1 MRRLLPVA
9 THRVTA
15 VSALVLVGLAAGLS
29 GCGRGEAA
37 VAHAATVGA
46 SAPAAAAAAATS
58 AKPAAAPAYERA
70 FYTIMATR
78 RPSVPAMTALGKALF
93 FDPALSASGKQS
105 CASCHS
111 PTHAYGPP
119 NDLSVQ
125 LGGADMRKTGV
136 RAAPSLRYIQNVPA
150 FTEHFYENDGN
161 DSEDQ
166 GPTGG
171 YTWDGRVS
179 STHDQARI
187 PLLSAHEMANGTQA
201 AVVAKLRNGRHAQ
214 AFRQVFGNDILDN
227 EDTAFRAALMVLEVF
242 QQTPSEFYPYDSK
255 YDAFL
260 RKQVKLSPQEMR
272 GLQVFADPAKGNCA
286 SCHVSAIKQD
296 GAFPA
301 FTDFGHIAVGVPR
314 NRTLAANA
322 DPKFFDLGLCGPD
335 RTDLRDRAGYC
346 GRFRTPSLRNVAQ
359 RKTFFHNGAI
369 HSLEDAVRFYAQRD
383 TQPQK
388 WYPRKADGTV
398 DKFDD
403 LPAQYRANV
412 NMERPFGGKPGDK
425 PVLSEADVRDIV
437 AFLKTLTDGYRPVR
451 ATQSGAQSASRV
463 AQR

>member
-9 THRVTA
+9 TFRVIA
-15 VSALVLVGLAAGLS
+15 VSALALAGLAA
-29 GCGRGEAA
+29 CGRGEPSSAQAA
-37 VAHAATVGA
+37 AASAPSAPASAAKPVAA
-46 SAPAAAAAAATS
+46 SAPAA
-58 AKPAAAPAYERA
+58 PAYEKA
-70 FYTIMATR
+70 FYTMMATR

-125 LGGADMRKTGV
+125 LGGTDMHKTGV
-136 RAAPSLRYIQNVPA
+136 RAAPSLRYIQNVPP
-150 FTEHFYENDGN
+150 FSEHFYENDGN

-187 PLLSAHEMANGTQA
+187 PLLSAHEMANGTPA

-214 AFRQVFGNDILDN
+214 TFRQVFGDDILDN
-227 EDTAFRAALMVLEVF
+227 EDTAFRAALMALEVF

-322 DPKFFDLGLCGPD
+322 DPAFFDLGLCGPD
-335 RTDLRDRAGYC
+335 RTDLKDRADYC
-346 GRFRTPSLRNVAQ
+346 GRFRTPSLRNVAL

-369 HSLEDAVRFYAQRD
+369 HTLEDAVRFYAQRD

-388 WYPRKADGTV
+388 WYPRRADGTV

-412 NMERPFGGKPGDK
+412 NMEPPFGGKPGDK

-437 AFLKTLTDGYRPVR
+437 AFLKTLTDGYRPVQ
-451 ATQSGAQSASRV
+451 AAKQTARV

>member
-1 MRRLLPVA
+1 MRCLLPVA
-9 THRVTA
+9 TFRVIA
-15 VSALVLVGLAAGLS
+15 VSALALAGLAA
-29 GCGRGEAA
+29 CERGEPSSAQAA
-37 VAHAATVGA
+37 AASVP
-46 SAPAAAAAAATS
+46 SAPASA
-58 AKPAAAPAYERA
+58 AKPVAAFAPSAPAYEKA
-70 FYTIMATR
+70 FYTMMATR

-125 LGGADMRKTGV
+125 LGGTDMHKTGV
-136 RAAPSLRYIQNVPA
+136 RAAPSLRYIQNVPP
-150 FTEHFYENDGN
+150 FSEHFYENDGN

-187 PLLSAHEMANGTQA
+187 PLLSAHEMANGTPD

-214 AFRQVFGNDILDN
+214 TFRQVFGDDILDN
-227 EDTAFRAALMVLEVF
+227 EDTAFRAALMALEVF

-322 DPKFFDLGLCGPD
+322 DPAFFDLGLCGPD
-335 RTDLRDRAGYC
+335 RTDLKDRADYC
-346 GRFRTPSLRNVAQ
+346 GRFRTPSLRNVAL

-369 HSLEDAVRFYAQRD
+369 HTLEDAVRFYAQRD

-412 NMERPFGGKPGDK
+412 NMEPPFGGKPGDK

-437 AFLKTLTDGYRPVR
+437 AFLKTLTDGYRPVQEKPAGQAAR
-451 ATQSGAQSASRV
+451 ASQM

>member
-1 MRRLLPVA
+1 MRRLLSAA
-9 THRVTA
+9 TLRVIA
-15 VSALVLVGLAAGLS
+15 VSALALVGLVAGLS
-29 GCGRGEAA
+29 GCDRGEPAA
-37 VAHAATVGA
+37 AHAATAPVVAA
-46 SAPAAAAAAATS
+46 SA
-58 AKPAAAPAYERA
+58 AAAPAVKAPASPAYEKA
-70 FYTIMATR
+70 FYTMMATR
-78 RPSVPAMTALGKALF
+78 HPSVPAMTALGKALF
-93 FDPALSASGKQS
+93 FDPAMSASGKLA

-125 LGGADMRKTGV
+125 LGGTGMNKTGV
-136 RAAPSLRYIQNVPA
+136 RAAPSLRYLQNVPS
-150 FTEHFYENDGN
+150 FSEHFYESDGN

-187 PLLSAHEMANGTQA
+187 PLLSGHEMANGTQA
-201 AVVAKLRNGRHAQ
+201 SVVAKLRNGRHAQ
-214 AFRQVFGNDILDN
+214 TFRQVFGNDILDN

-242 QQTPSEFYPYDSK
+242 QETPSEFYPYDSK

-260 RKQVKLSPQEMR
+260 RKQAKLSPQEMR
-272 GLQVFADPAKGNCA
+272 GLQAFADPAKGNCA

-335 RTDLRDRAGYC
+335 RTDLKDRADYC
-346 GRFRTPSLRNVAQ
+346 GRFRTPSLRNVAL

-383 TQPQK
+383 TQPQQ
-388 WYPRKADGTV
+388 WYPRKADGAV

-403 LPAQYRANV
+403 LPPQYRANV
-412 NMERPFGGKPGDK
+412 NMEPPFGGKPGDK

-451 ATQSGAQSASRV
+451 TAQSGAPGGSRV

>member
-1 MRRLLPVA
+1 MRLLLPVA
-9 THRVTA
+9 TRRVTA

-335 RTDLRDRAGYC
+335 RTDLKDRADYC
-346 GRFRTPSLRNVAQ
+346 GRFRTPSLRNVAL

-451 ATQSGAQSASRV
+451 ATQAGAQSASRV

>member
-1 MRRLLPVA
+1 M
-9 THRVTA
+9 A
-15 VSALVLVGLAAGLS
+15 VSALALGLAA
-29 GCGRGEAA
+29 CGRGEVFAA
-37 VAHAATVGA
+37 QAATAA
-46 SAPAAAAAAATS
+46 SAPA
-58 AKPAAAPAYERA
+58 AKPAAAPAPAPAPAPAYEKA
-70 FYTIMATR
+70 FYTLMATR
-78 RPSVPAMTALGKALF
+78 RPSVPAMAALGKALF
-93 FDPALSASGKQS
+93 FDAAMSASGKLA

-111 PTHAYGPP
+111 PAHAYGPP
-119 NDLSVQ
+119 NDLAMQ
-125 LGGADMRKTGV
+125 LGGPAMNKTGV
-136 RAAPSLRYIQNVPA
+136 RTAPSLRYLQNVPP
-150 FTEHFYENDGN
+150 FSEHFYESDGN

-187 PLLSAHEMANGTQA
+187 PLLSAHEMANGTPA
-201 AVVAKLRNGRHAQ
+201 NVVAKLRNGSHAQ
-214 AFRQVFGNDILDN
+214 VFRQVFGNDILDN

-242 QQTPSEFYPYDSK
+242 QETPSEFYPYDSK

-272 GLQVFADPAKGNCA
+272 GLQLFADPAKGNCA
-286 SCHVSAIKQD
+286 SCHTSAIKQD

-322 DPKFFDLGLCGPD
+322 DPAFFDLGLCGPD
-335 RTDLRDRAGYC
+335 RTDLKNHADYC
-346 GRFRTPSLRNVAQ
+346 GRFRTPSLRNVAL
-359 RKTFFHNGAI
+359 RKAFFHNGAI

-388 WYPRKADGTV
+388 WYPRKPDGTV

-403 LPAQYRANV
+403 LPPQYRTNV
-412 NMERPFGGKPGDK
+412 NMEPPFGGKPGDK
-425 PVLSEADVRDIV
+425 PVLSDADVRDIV
-437 AFLKTLTDGYRPVR
+437 AFLKTLTDGYRP
-451 ATQSGAQSASRV
+451 ARV
-463 AQR
+463 SQTAAQR

>member
-1 MRRLLPVA
+1 
-9 THRVTA
+9 
-15 VSALVLVGLAAGLS
+15 
-29 GCGRGEAA
+29 
-37 VAHAATVGA
+37 
-46 SAPAAAAAAATS
+46 
-58 AKPAAAPAYERA
+58 
-70 FYTIMATR
+70 MA
-78 RPSVPAMTALGKALF
+78 ALGKALF
-93 FDPALSASGKQS
+93 FDPALSASGKQA

-125 LGGADMRKTGV
+125 LGGTGMNKTGV
-136 RAAPSLRYIQNVPA
+136 RAAPSLRYLQKVPP
-150 FTEHFYENDGN
+150 FSEHFYESDGN

-187 PLLSAHEMANGTQA
+187 PLLSGHEMANGTQA
-201 AVVAKLRNGRHAQ
+201 SVVAKLRNGRHAQ
-214 AFRQVFGNDILDN
+214 TFRQVFGNDILDN

-242 QQTPSEFYPYDSK
+242 QETPSEFYPYDSK

-260 RKQVKLSPQEMR
+260 RKQVKLSPQELR
-272 GLQVFADPAKGNCA
+272 GLKAFADPAKGNCA

-314 NRTLAANA
+314 NRSLAANA

-335 RTDLRDRAGYC
+335 RTDLKDRTDYC
-346 GRFRTPSLRNVAQ
+346 GRFRTPSLRNVAL

-412 NMERPFGGKPGDK
+412 NMSR
-425 PVLSEADVRDIV
+425 R
-437 AFLKTLTDGYRPVR
+437 
-451 ATQSGAQSASRV
+451 SGASPATSLCCPRPTCATSLRFSSRSPTAIAPCGRRNPAAKAAAASHSAKPRNPSPAARLLQHLATDSRKAV
-463 AQR
+463 LALRLSSADRLSAVFYFPL

>member
-1 MRRLLPVA
+1 M
-9 THRVTA
+9 
-15 VSALVLVGLAAGLS
+15 
-29 GCGRGEAA
+29 
-37 VAHAATVGA
+37 
-46 SAPAAAAAAATS
+46 
-58 AKPAAAPAYERA
+58 
-70 FYTIMATR
+70 MATR

-214 AFRQVFGNDILDN
+214 VFRQVFGNDILDN

-335 RTDLRDRAGYC
+335 RTDLKDRADYC
-346 GRFRTPSLRNVAQ
+346 GRFRTPSLRNVAL

-403 LPAQYRANV
+403 LPAQYRTNV

>member
-1 MRRLLPVA
+1 MRCLLPAA
-9 THRVTA
+9 TVRVIA
-15 VSALVLVGLAAGLS
+15 VSALALVGLAA
-29 GCGRGEAA
+29 CGRGEQS
-37 VAHAATVGA
+37 VAHAATA
-46 SAPAAAAAAATS
+46 PIAPAPA
-58 AKPAAAPAYERA
+58 AKPAAAPAYEKA
-70 FYTIMATR
+70 FYTMMATR
-78 RPSVPAMTALGKALF
+78 RPSVTAMTALGKALF
-93 FDPALSASGKQS
+93 FDPALSASGKQA

-125 LGGADMRKTGV
+125 LGGTDMHKTGV
-136 RAAPSLRYIQNVPA
+136 RAAPSLRYLQNVPP
-150 FTEHFYENDGN
+150 FTEHFYESDGN

-187 PLLSAHEMANGTQA
+187 PLLSGHEMANGTVA
-201 AVVAKLRNGRHAQ
+201 SVVAKLRTVHGGRHAQ

-272 GLQVFADPAKGNCA
+272 GLQAFADPAKGNCA

-301 FTDFGHIAVGVPR
+301 FTDFGHIAVGIPR
-314 NRTLAANA
+314 NRALAGNA

-335 RTDLRDRAGYC
+335 RTDLKDRADYC
-346 GRFRTPSLRNVAQ
+346 GRFRTPSLRNVAL

-403 LPAQYRANV
+403 LPPQYRANV
-412 NMERPFGGKPGDK
+412 NTEPPFGGKPGDK

-437 AFLKTLTDGYRPVR
+437 AFLNTLTDGYRPVR
-451 ATQSGAQSASRV
+451 TASSGAQSGNRV

>member
-1 MRRLLPVA
+1 MLGA
-9 THRVTA
+9 
-15 VSALVLVGLAAGLS
+15 SALVLGLAAGLS
-29 GCGRGEAA
+29 GCGRAEP
-37 VAHAATVGA
+37 VAHAATAPALA
-46 SAPAAAAAAATS
+46 SAPAAKPAATV
-58 AKPAAAPAYERA
+58 APAAAPAYEKA
-70 FYTIMATR
+70 FYTMMATR

-93 FDPALSASGKQS
+93 FDPALSASGKLA

-125 LGGADMRKTGV
+125 LGGAGMNNTGV
-136 RAAPSLRYIQNVPA
+136 RAAPSLRYLQNVPP
-150 FTEHFYENDGN
+150 FSEHFFENDGN
-161 DSEDQ
+161 DAEDQ

-187 PLLSAHEMANGTQA
+187 PLLSAHEMANGTA
-201 AVVAKLRNGRHAQ
+201 ASVVAKLRAGRHAQ
-214 AFRQVFGNDILDN
+214 TFRQVFGNDILDN
-227 EDTAFRAALMVLEVF
+227 EDTAFRAALMALEVF
-242 QQTPSEFYPYDSK
+242 QQTPGEFYPYDSK
-255 YDAFL
+255 YDAYL

-272 GLQVFADPAKGNCA
+272 GLQAFADPAKGNCA

-314 NRTLAANA
+314 NRTLAGNA
-322 DPKFFDLGLCGPD
+322 DPAFFDLGLCGPD
-335 RTDLRDRAGYC
+335 RTDLKGHADYC
-346 GRFRTPSLRNVAQ
+346 GRFRTPSLRNVAL

-388 WYPRKADGTV
+388 WYPRRADGTV

-403 LPAQYRANV
+403 LPSQYRANV
-412 NMERPFGGKPGDK
+412 NMEPPFGGKPGDK
-425 PVLSEADVRDIV
+425 PALSEADVRDIV
-437 AFLKTLTDGYRPVR
+437 AFLKTLTDGYRPAR
-451 ATQSGAQSASRV
+451 AMQSAQGGSRV

>member
-1 MRRLLPVA
+1 MRLLLPVA

-335 RTDLRDRAGYC
+335 RTDLKDRADYC
-346 GRFRTPSLRNVAQ
+346 GRFRTPSLRNVAL

-451 ATQSGAQSASRV
+451 ATQAGAQSASRV

>member
-1 MRRLLPVA
+1 MRCLLPVA
-9 THRVTA
+9 TFRVIA
-15 VSALVLVGLAAGLS
+15 VSALALAGLAA
-29 GCGRGEAA
+29 CERGEPSSAQAA
-37 VAHAATVGA
+37 AASVP
-46 SAPAAAAAAATS
+46 SAPASA
-58 AKPAAAPAYERA
+58 AKPVAAFAPSAPAYEKA
-70 FYTIMATR
+70 FYTMMATR

-125 LGGADMRKTGV
+125 LGGTDMHKTGV
-136 RAAPSLRYIQNVPA
+136 RAAPSLRYIQNVPP
-150 FTEHFYENDGN
+150 FSEHFYENDGN

-187 PLLSAHEMANGTQA
+187 PLLSAHEMANGTPD

-214 AFRQVFGNDILDN
+214 TFRQVFGDDILDN
-227 EDTAFRAALMVLEVF
+227 EDTAFRAALMALEVF

-322 DPKFFDLGLCGPD
+322 DPAFFDLGLCGPD
-335 RTDLRDRAGYC
+335 RTDLKDRADYC
-346 GRFRTPSLRNVAQ
+346 GRFRTPSLRNVAL

-412 NMERPFGGKPGDK
+412 NMEPPFGGKPGDK

-437 AFLKTLTDGYRPVR
+437 AFLKTLTDGYRPVQAPKPAAQATR
-451 ATQSGAQSASRV
+451 ASQM

>member
-1 MRRLLPVA
+1 MSRVLPAA
-9 THRVTA
+9 TFRVIA
-15 VSALVLVGLAAGLS
+15 VSALAGVVVVLC
-29 GCGRGEAA
+29 GCGRGDPA
-37 VAHAATVGA
+37 AHAATVAA
-46 SAPAAAAAAATS
+46 SAPAAVAPSTAAGV
-58 AKPAAAPAYERA
+58 KPAAAPAYEKA
-70 FYTIMATR
+70 FYTMMATR
-78 RPSVPAMTALGKALF
+78 RPSVPAMAALGKALF
-93 FDPALSASGKQS
+93 FDPALSASGKQA

-125 LGGADMRKTGV
+125 LGGTGMNKTGV
-136 RAAPSLRYIQNVPA
+136 RAAPSLRYLQKVPP
-150 FTEHFYENDGN
+150 FSEHFYESDGN

-187 PLLSAHEMANGTQA
+187 PLLSGHEMANGTQA
-201 AVVAKLRNGRHAQ
+201 SVVAKLRNGRHAQ
-214 AFRQVFGNDILDN
+214 TFRQVFGNDILDN

-242 QQTPSEFYPYDSK
+242 QETPSEFYPYDSK

-260 RKQVKLSPQEMR
+260 RKQVKLSPQELR
-272 GLQVFADPAKGNCA
+272 GLKAFADPAKGNCA

-314 NRTLAANA
+314 NRSLAANA

-335 RTDLRDRAGYC
+335 RTDLKDRTDYC
-346 GRFRTPSLRNVAQ
+346 GRFRTPSLRNVAL

-412 NMERPFGGKPGDK
+412 NMEPPFGGKPGDK

-437 AFLKTLTDGYRPVR
+437 AFLKSLTDGYRPVR
-451 ATQSGAQSASRV
+451 ATQSGSQGGSRV